1 MVGDFQRGLV
11 KVAWEFFDLNKSKI
25 KRVVI
30 VNSRYER

>member
-1 MVGDFQRGLV
+1 MVEDFQRGLV
-11 KVAWEFFDLNKSKI
+11 KVAWEFFGLKRSRI